1 MARKR
6 NVQPQVFTGYER
18 FVYLLTE
25 LEFVVASGTVEWTP
39 ASATMAR
46 DRVDRI
52 AAALH
57 QLEFAIKNRQSV
69 RRPI

>member
-1 MARKR
+1 MARKPKA
-6 NVQPQVFTGYER
+6 QPQVFTSYER
-18 FVYLLTE
+18 LVYLLAE

-39 ASATMAR
+39 AAAATAR

-57 QLEFAIKNRQSV
+57 QLEFRIQNG
-69 RRPI
+69 